1 MAHVID
7 SFADSDTRVLAAS
20 VAHLPHDG
28 AYRPCGNE
36 LLALVA
42 TIQRQAGPMPI
53 VLGSGFEAQPELV
66 ARLAAANEL
75 AACSANTMRLL
86 LDPTACAER
95 LHRCGVRWPE
105 TRCARPALMHRWLAK
120 EAGACGGGHVT
131 HLDRSVSAAPARY
144 FQRFVRGHS
153 LSVVFLADGA
163 DAVVCSLSAHLR
175 WSRVPTYRYEGAV
188 AHWTDVRLR
197 AQVGDM
203 VRRVSRAFDLKGC
216 CGIDF
221 IHDSNGDLWVN
232 DINPRPPATLDLI
245 ADRGSILRAHLTAC
259 QGQVLLYSRS
269 AQTQA
274 SAHLVVYAGA
284 PWTVPH
290 GLVWPRWVADR
301 PCTATAL
308 NVDDPVCSIGAQA
321 PTPSQALELLER
333 RYDALQG
340 IVGDVLPKA
349 REITCVGEVD
359 DVETQA

>member
-1 MAHVID
+1 M
-7 SFADSDTRVLAAS
+7 
-20 VAHLPHDG
+20 
-28 AYRPCGNE
+28 
-36 LLALVA
+36 
-42 TIQRQAGPMPI
+42 
-53 VLGSGFEAQPELV
+53 
-66 ARLAAANEL
+66 
-75 AACSANTMRLL
+75 
-86 LDPTACAER
+86 
-95 LHRCGVRWPE
+95 
-105 TRCARPALMHRWLAK
+105 
-120 EAGACGGGHVT
+120 
-131 HLDRSVSAAPARY
+131 
-144 FQRFVRGHS
+144 
-153 LSVVFLADGA
+153 
-163 DAVVCSLSAHLR
+163 
-175 WSRVPTYRYEGAV
+175 PTYRYEGAV
-188 AHWTDVRLR
+188 AHWADVRLR

-259 QGQVLLYSRS
+259 QGQVLLYSRP

-274 SAHLVVYAGA
+274 SAHLVVYADA
-284 PWTVPH
+284 PWNVPH

-308 NVDDPVCSIGAQA
+308 NVDDPVCTIGAQA

-333 RYDALQG
+333 RYDALRG
-340 IVGDVLPKA
+340 IVGGVLPQA